1 MKFCIKSVI
10 LYICT
15 CQWHG
20 GSCYPFTSGDMYG
33 NAIFIYLH
41 KSSHKNAQRHQ
52 NVPLHSFW
60 KGFWGCAL
68 AHFWP
73 SKERIDGGSSTSF
86 LASATTCQ
94 KTCTGSIQLFMIRVC
109 ICTFRACMRGCAC
122 ACACACVC
130 VCEWV
135 SEWINERTTEGMH
148 EWMNECM
155 HEWMHACVR
164 AWVCF
169 CLSLSLC
176 LAPSLP
182 PSLPPPQASALHL

>member
-1 MKFCIKSVI
+1 MKFCIRSVI

-33 NAIFIYLH
+33 HAIFTNH
-41 KSSHKNAQRHQ
+41 PHKNAQRHQ

-60 KGFWGCAL
+60 KGFWGRAL

-109 ICTFRACMRGCAC
+109 IALSVHACEAVRVRVCV
-122 ACACACVC
+122 CACVR
-130 VCEWV
+130 VWV
-135 SEWINERTTEGMH
+135 SEWISEWMNQWKNDGRNA
-148 EWMNECM
+148 WMNECM
-155 HEWMHACVR
+155 HACMNACMR
-164 AWVCF
+164 ACMGLF
-169 CLSLSLC
+169 LSLSLSV
-176 LAPSLP
+176 SLP
-182 PSLPPPQASALHL
+182 PSPPCICVTSVGM